1 MARNILK
8 LGALEAQRTAF
19 LLCDVQETFRP
30 HVKHFAE
37 VVKVA
42 NKMLEAAKHFNIP
55 VYVSEQYPKGLGHTT
70 KDIKLDSAKLVY
82 EKTKFSMYTPE
93 LQERLKTDVP
103 NLGSVVL
110 FGIEAH
116 VCIEQTV
123 IDLLNDDITV
133 HVLADGV
140 SSRSLMDRGLALQ
153 RMQSLGCFIGTS
165 ENVLFKLLRNKQ
177 HPAFKH
183 ISKLFREPTSDR
195 FQHIGCFVGT
205 SENVLF
211 KLLKDKNNPAFKAI
225 SKLNLTP
232 TPDQF
237 GHNDQGYLDKL

>member
-1 MARNILK
+1 MAARNVLK
-8 LGALEAQRTAF
+8 LGALEAQKTAF
-19 LLCDVQETFRP
+19 LLCDIQETFRP
-30 HVKHFAE
+30 HIKYFSE

-42 NKMLEAAKHFNIP
+42 NKMMEAAKHFKIP

-70 KDIKLDSAKLVY
+70 KDINVCDAALVY

-93 LQERLKTDVP
+93 LEEKLKKDVP
-103 NLGSVVL
+103 DLQSVVL

-123 IDLLNDDITV
+123 IDLLSKDLVV

-153 RMQSLGCFIGTS
+153 RLQS
-165 ENVLFKLLRNKQ
+165 
-177 HPAFKH
+177 
-183 ISKLFREPTSDR
+183 
-195 FQHIGCFVGT
+195 IGCFVGT

-211 KLLKDKNNPAFKAI
+211 KLLRDKNHPAFKHV
-225 SKLNLTP
+225 SKLNITP
-232 TPDQF
+232 SADEF
-237 GHNDQGYLDKL
+237 GQKINQM

>member
-1 MARNILK
+1 MARNIVK
-8 LGALEAQRTAF
+8 LGALEAPKTAF
-19 LLCDVQETFRP
+19 LLCDIQETFRP
-30 HVKHFAE
+30 HVKHFGE

-42 NKMLEAAKHFNIP
+42 NKMMEAAKHFKIP

-70 KDIKLDSAKLVY
+70 KDINVADAALVY

-93 LQERLKTDVP
+93 LQEKLKKDVP
-103 NLGSVVL
+103 ELKSVVL

-123 IDLLNDDITV
+123 IDLLNEDISV

-153 RMQSLGCFIGTS
+153 RMQSIGSFITTS
-165 ENVLFKLLRNKQ
+165 ENVLFKLMKDKN

-183 ISKLFREPTSDR
+183 ISKLNKEPTVDTL
-195 FQHIGCFVGT
+195 GYT
-205 SENVLF
+205 L
-211 KLLKDKNNPAFKAI
+211 
-225 SKLNLTP
+225 SKL
-232 TPDQF
+232 
-237 GHNDQGYLDKL
+237 

>member
-1 MARNILK
+1 MAARNIIK
-8 LGALEAQRTAF
+8 LGALEAPRTAF

-30 HVKHFAE
+30 HVKHFGE

-42 NKMLEAAKHFNIP
+42 NKMMEAAKHFKIP
-55 VYVSEQYPKGLGHTT
+55 VYISEQYPKGLGPTT
-70 KDIKLDSAKLVY
+70 KDIKVEDAALVY

-93 LQERLKTDVP
+93 LQERLKKDVP
-103 NLGSVVL
+103 NLASVVL

-123 IDLLNDDITV
+123 IDLLSEDLSV

-153 RMQSLGCFIGTS
+153 RFQS
-165 ENVLFKLLRNKQ
+165 
-177 HPAFKH
+177 
-183 ISKLFREPTSDR
+183 
-195 FQHIGCFVGT
+195 IGCFVGT

-211 KLLKDKNNPAFKAI
+211 KLLRDKNNPAFKQV
-225 SKLNLTP
+225 SKLNMTP
-232 TPDQF
+232 TPDEF
-237 GHNDQGYLDKL
+237 GQK

>member
-8 LGALEAQRTAF
+8 LGALEAQKTAF
-19 LLCDVQETFRP
+19 LLCDIQETFRP
-30 HVKHFAE
+30 HVKHFGE

-42 NKMLEAAKHFNIP
+42 NKMVAAAKVFNIP

-70 KDIKLDSAKLVY
+70 KDINISDAALVY

-93 LQERLKTDVP
+93 LQEKLKKDVP
-103 NLGSVVL
+103 NLSSVIL

-123 IDLLNDDITV
+123 IDLLNEDINV

-153 RMQSLGCFIGTS
+153 RMQSLGCFITTS
-165 ENVLFKLLRNKQ
+165 ENVLFKLLRDKN
-177 HPAFKH
+177 HPAFK
-183 ISKLFREPTSDR
+183 D
-195 FQHIGCFVGT
+195 
-205 SENVLF
+205 
-211 KLLKDKNNPAFKAI
+211 I
-225 SKLNLTP
+225 SKLNKVP
-232 TPDQF
+232 TVDIL
-237 GHNDQGYLDKL
+237 GYVTSKL

>member
-1 MARNILK
+1 MARNIVK
-8 LGALEAQRTAF
+8 LGALEAPKTAF
-19 LLCDVQETFRP
+19 LLCDIQETFRP
-30 HVKHFAE
+30 HVKHFGE

-42 NKMLEAAKHFNIP
+42 NKMMEAAKHFKIP

-70 KDIKLDSAKLVY
+70 KDINVADAALVY

-93 LQERLKTDVP
+93 LQEKLKKDVP
-103 NLGSVVL
+103 ELKSVVL

-123 IDLLNDDITV
+123 IDLLNEDISV

-153 RMQSLGCFIGTS
+153 R
-165 ENVLFKLLRNKQ
+165 
-177 HPAFKH
+177 
-183 ISKLFREPTSDR
+183 
-195 FQHIGCFVGT
+195 FQTIGCFVGT

-211 KLLKDKNNPAFKAI
+211 KLLKDKNNPAFKQI
-225 SKLNLTP
+225 SKLNVTP
-232 TPDQF
+232 TPDEF
-237 GHNDQGYLDKL
+237 GAKTLENKLH

>member
-8 LGALEAQRTAF
+8 LGALEAQKTAF

-30 HVKHFAE
+30 HIKHFTE

-70 KDIKLDSAKLVY
+70 NDVKLDGAALVY
-82 EKTKFSMYTPE
+82 EKTRFSMFTPE
-93 LQERLKTDVP
+93 LKERLKKDVP

-123 IDLLNDDITV
+123 IDLLNEDIAV

-153 RMQSLGCFIGTS
+153 R
-165 ENVLFKLLRNKQ
+165 
-177 HPAFKH
+177 
-183 ISKLFREPTSDR
+183 
-195 FQHIGCFVGT
+195 FQNIGCFVGT

-211 KLLKDKNNPAFKAI
+211 KLLRDKTNPAFKAI
-225 SKLNLTP
+225 SKLNQSP
-232 TPDQF
+232 TSDIFITQ
-237 GHNDQGYLDKL
+237 N